1 MNGGSGRPLDALQLA
16 ARLDLPAPT
25 KEQAAVIEAAPDQPL
40 LVVAG
45 AGSGKTET
53 MAARV
58 VWLVANGHVQPS
70 EVLGLTFTR
79 KGAGEFAERVGR
91 RLRQL
96 THAGLWTPPV
106 DPEDG
111 TQSLADT
118 PTVQT
123 YHAYA
128 GRLVSEHGL
137 RMGIEP
143 DSRLLSE
150 AAAWQFAA
158 EVVSAYDGPMDRVDR
173 HESTVIAAV
182 VDIAGE
188 MAEHLR
194 TPDEV
199 RDYLLD
205 VVEQV
210 ASLPGAG
217 RVKGLSQEDKK
228 VLDILL
234 ARADLMPIVI
244 RYQELKRSR
253 TSLDYADQMALAA
266 RLAQQYPDVGAMERG
281 RFRAVLLDE
290 FQDTSEAQMVL
301 LRSLLIA
308 PGEPVAVTAVGD
320 PHQSIFGWRGASA
333 TSLSAFAEHFHG
345 EAGCR
350 QLPLATSWRNDV
362 AVLKVADRTSAPLRR
377 SGVPVL
383 ALRPRADAAAG
394 AVHAARLE
402 TEEDEAEHVA
412 RWIAGQWFEGPGRH
426 RKVTAAVLCR
436 KRALFSLVVDRL
448 QAHGLPVEVVGVGGL
463 LTTPE
468 VADIVSLLWA
478 VQDPTRGDRLM
489 RLLTGPAMRIGPAD
503 LAGLYAW
510 ARRLVRQDRP
520 VRHDRGADGRQRED
534 PQIKDDAQV
543 KDLEQDTRDQP
554 SIIEALER
562 LPDAGWR
569 GPADEHIGEVALTRL
584 HHLARMIR
592 RVRSMTGLPLA
603 ELVGEAERS
612 LGVDIEV
619 LARAEHTPGT
629 ARVHLDAFADV
640 AAQFAAQ
647 ADRPT
652 LGGFLA
658 WLDAALKEERGL
670 STPFLETTDAAVQV
684 LTVHAAKG
692 LEWDYVAVPGLSEG
706 TFPSHGHRTT
716 WKKKHGGWAIGSGD
730 DAHPLDHGSWVTTDT
745 GWTGGLDGVPYDLRG
760 DVDGLP
766 FFGWQDAGDV
776 PALREALTAFRTEG
790 GAHAV
795 AEERRLAYVAFT
807 RARHEMLLTGAVWG
821 AGKFPRV
828 TSRFLL
834 ELVDA
839 GLVQRSTWC
848 PLPDDPEPINP
859 RADSDNV
866 AIWPGDRLK
875 NRREDLQAGVAKISA
890 AITAPNPGELAD
902 PDTDRGRRLL
912 RLLVERQASRTR
924 REAAVNLPGH
934 ISTSALVALAQ
945 DPQGFASQL
954 RRPMPSAPAL
964 AARRGTAFH
973 AWVEQHFQR
982 AALLDIT
989 SLPGSG
995 DEDADLDAD
1004 LQGMKDRFLASQ
1016 WADRAP
1022 IDVEIALETWI
1033 AGISIRGRVDAV
1045 FRSLDGVGYVI
1056 VDWKTGAMPSG
1067 EAARTRALQLAAYRI
1082 AYARLHGL
1090 DPELVS
1096 GAFYYAGTGETVWP
1110 DLPGSEQLAELLAAI
1125 APTDSAQTNTA
1136 PTDHEGVLEP

>member
-1 MNGGSGRPLDALQLA
+1 MSSTRRGALSA
-16 ARLDLPAPT
+16 AEIATRLELPQPT
-25 KEQAAVIEAAPDQPL
+25 PEQIAVTEAAPDQPL
-40 LVVAG
+40 LVIAG

-106 DPEDG
+106 DPDDG

-123 YHAYA
+123 YHSYA

-158 EVVSAYDGPMDRVDR
+158 EVVAAYDGPMDRVDR

-182 VDIAGE
+182 VDLAGE

-194 TPDEV
+194 SPREV

-205 VVEQV
+205 VVEH
-210 ASLPGAG
+210 ASSLPGAG

-228 VLDILL
+228 MLDVLR
-234 ARADLMPIVI
+234 ARADLMPIVE

-253 TSLDYADQMALAA
+253 VSLDFADQMAIAA
-266 RLAQQYPDVGAMERG
+266 RLAQHHPDVGAMERA

-308 PGEPVAVTAVGD
+308 PGEPLPVTAVGD

-333 TSLSAFAEHFHG
+333 TSLSAFAEYFHG
-345 EAGCR
+345 DRGDEGCL

-362 AVLKVADRTSAPLRR
+362 SVLRAADRTSAPLRGN
-377 SGVPVL
+377 GVPVL
-383 ALRPRADAAAG
+383 PLRPRPDAADG
-394 AVHAARLE
+394 AVQAARLE
-402 TEEDEAEHVA
+402 TEDDEAERVA
-412 RWIAGQWFEGPGRH
+412 SWIAQRWFDEHGDHPS
-426 RKVTAAVLCR
+426 VTAAVLCR
-436 KRALFSLVVDRL
+436 KRSLFRRVVDRL

-489 RLLTGPAMRIGPAD
+489 RLMSGPAMRIGTAD

-510 ARRLVRQDRP
+510 ARQLIQQDR
-520 VRHDRGADGRQRED
+520 A
-534 PQIKDDAQV
+534 AQSPESAQSAELPPSAG
-543 KDLEQDTRDQP
+543 DLEQESRDQP
-554 SIIEALER
+554 SIVEALER
-562 LPDAGWR
+562 LPDTVWR
-569 GPADEHIGEVALTRL
+569 GPADEQLSDVALARL
-584 HHLARMIR
+584 RHLAHIIR

-603 ELVGEAERS
+603 ELVGEAERA
-612 LGVDIEV
+612 LGLDIEV
-619 LARAEHTPGT
+619 LARAEHTAGT

-670 STPFLETTDAAVQV
+670 ATPFLETTDAAVQV

-692 LEWDYVAVPGLSEG
+692 LEWDYVAVPGLAEG

-716 WKKKHGGWAIGSGD
+716 WRKKHEGWAVGSGD
-730 DAHPLDHGSWVTTDT
+730 GPHPLDHSTWKTTDT

-760 DVDGLP
+760 DIDGLP
-766 FFGWQDAGDV
+766 YFAWEDAGDV
-776 PALREALTAFRTEG
+776 PALREALDTFRTDG

-807 RARHEMLLTGAVWG
+807 RARHEMLLTGAVWS
-821 AGKFPRV
+821 AGKSPRA

-839 GLVQRSTWC
+839 GLVERSTWC
-848 PLPDDPEPINP
+848 GLPTDGEAENP
-859 RADSDNV
+859 RADGEDV
-866 AIWPGDRLK
+866 AAWPVDLMS
-875 NRREDLQAGVAKISA
+875 NRRADLQAGVEMVRA
-890 AITAPNPGELAD
+890 ALAAGDGSQLSEPEGE
-902 PDTDRGRRLL
+902 RGTRLL
-912 RLLVERQASRTR
+912 RLLAERESARTR
-924 REAAVNLPGH
+924 RIADVLLPGH
-934 ISTSALVALAQ
+934 LSTSALVALAQ
-945 DPQGFASQL
+945 DPEQFASDL

-1004 LQGMKDRFLASQ
+1004 LQTMKDRFLLSE

-1022 IDVEIALETWI
+1022 VDVEVALETWI
-1033 AGISIRGRVDAV
+1033 EGISVRGRVDAV
-1045 FRSLDGVGYVI
+1045 FRAINGQGYVI
-1056 VDWKTGAMPSG
+1056 VDWKTGVRPTGAS
-1067 EAARTRALQLAAYRI
+1067 AVTRALQLAAYRI

-1096 GAFYYAGTGETVWP
+1096 GAFYYATTGETVWP
-1110 DLPGSEQLAELLAAI
+1110 DLPGPQQIAQILAVIPSAG
-1125 APTDSAQTNTA
+1125 DSPA
-1136 PTDHEGVLEP
+1136 